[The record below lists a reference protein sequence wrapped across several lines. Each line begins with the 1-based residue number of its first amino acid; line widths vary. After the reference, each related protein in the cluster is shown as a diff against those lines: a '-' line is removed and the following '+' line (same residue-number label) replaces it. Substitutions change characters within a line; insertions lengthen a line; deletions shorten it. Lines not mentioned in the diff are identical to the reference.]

1 MDLASLDKWD
11 EYTAAIE
18 RMFRTTEAPYA
29 PWTIIR
35 SDDKRRARLNAIR
48 VVLNDSD
55 YGEKR
60 TDFVERID
68 GRIVLSVPEYLRL
81 KA

>member
-1 MDLASLDKWD
+1 M
-11 EYTAAIE
+11 
-18 RMFRTTEAPYA
+18 
-29 PWTIIR
+29 IR

-60 TDFVERID
+60 ADFVERID

>member
-1 MDLASLDKWD
+1 
-11 EYTAAIE
+11 
-18 RMFRTTEAPYA
+18 MFRTTEAPYA

>member
-1 MDLASLDKWD
+1 
-11 EYTAAIE
+11 
-18 RMFRTTEAPYA
+18 MFCTTEAPYA

-68 GRIVLSVPEYLRL
+68 GRIVLSVYLRL